1 MVEVQQNP
9 FRPTKCSPT
18 RSIFELAMRLQR
30 GAQGVISSGDC
41 VENSFRFF

>member
-9 FRPTKCSPT
+9 FRPMQC
-18 RSIFELAMRLQR
+18 LAYTLERDWQC
-30 GAQGVISSGDC
+30 ACNAVYKIVISSGDC